1 LRAKQNTNND
11 LKLIDLNYSI
21 VRPSSLTEE
30 RSIGKIELQGKLD
43 KRRSVSRADVAKTLV
58 AVLDDGV
65 KKNQVFEILDGET
78 SIEIAIRS

>member
-1 LRAKQNTNND
+1 MRAKQNTNND